1 MALSEAQLVS
11 LENALGA
18 LLPEDDADPVQRCAR
33 PTPASACT
41 RKSCDVV
48 VVPSCAQVTR
58 SQEIDAALEA
68 SDVSDSESCVDAAS
82 PPRPS
87 LPKKR
92 TVPVVVLA
100 QPLSSCG
107 ESSSEGEAPPA
118 PPPAKPPPTKKR
130 SPRSKSAAKKSPRI
144 DNAKS
149 RPGTPRELDCAD
161 ASIARVLAS
170 GPKPEAQ
177 GDWDIAKD
185 AHLARLN
192 IADRAGIVK
201 RLMEVDPSLPA
212 TTALQYQRGY
222 VAMFGFKTRAYDD
235 LASLCAWY
243 KAFDPPNLRER
254 TKQQAVADFIAA
266 HYFPA
271 LGGRKLD
278 VNGTTHRGYA
288 AWAEGIERCLDD
300 FLHA

>member
-1 MALSEAQLVS
+1 MVS
-11 LENALGA
+11 LEHALGA
-18 LLPEDDADPVQRCAR
+18 LLPEDDTDPVQRR
-33 PTPASACT
+33 SPSPSSACT
-41 RKSCDVV
+41 HTPNNVV
-48 VVPSCAQVTR
+48 VVASCAQVMR
-58 SQEIDAALEA
+58 LQQIDAALEA
-68 SDVSDSESCVDAAS
+68 SDVSDSESCVDDAEL
-82 PPRPS
+82 PRPS

-118 PPPAKPPPTKKR
+118 PPPAKPPHAKKR
-130 SPRSKSAAKKSPRI
+130 SPRSKSAAKKSPRV
-144 DNAKS
+144 DTAKS

-170 GPKPEAQ
+170 GPKPEAPS
-177 GDWDIAKD
+177 DWDIAKD
-185 AHLARLN
+185 AHLARLH
-192 IADRAGIVK
+192 IVDRAGIVK

-212 TTALQYQRGY
+212 ATALQYQRGY
-222 VAMFGFKTRAYDD
+222 VAMFGFKTRAYSDF
-235 LASLCAWY
+235 ASLCVWY
-243 KAFDPPNLRER
+243 KAFAPPNLRER

-288 AWAEGIERCLDD
+288 AWAEGIEQCLDD